1 MCCSRLVFFTC
12 LILILHLFA
21 PTLAQLVP
29 YACSDKGNYTSNSTY
44 RANLNTVLASMSSNT
59 NISYGFYNFS
69 VGENSGKVNAIALC
83 RGDIGT
89 DECRSCVNASSQDLL
104 QYCPNQ
110 KEAIVWYTKCMV
122 RYSNRSIFGVLEA
135 NPLYSFYNTLN
146 ASDVDAFTQV
156 LGPLLERLKNLAAA
170 GNSTRKFA
178 VGSETAQDFQTIHAL
193 LMCTPDLDEL
203 DCKSCLEQTRQRVFS
218 TCCYGK
224 QGGRYISPSC
234 DLRYETYTF
243 YDPIAE
249 APPPSLLPPSSP
261 TSEGNQG
268 NPSRTTIVIVVS
280 AIGSLLL
287 IIIGIFIFY
296 SRVIRKTGEKVK
308 TTHDMSTVESLRF
321 DFGTITVA
329 TDNFSDE
336 NKLGGGGFG
345 AVYKGMLQN
354 GQEIAVKR
362 LSMDSGQGRDSEFGN
377 EVLLV
382 ARLQHRNLVRL
393 LGFCLE
399 GNERLLIYEFV
410 PNASLDRFIFDPTKR
425 IQLDWERRYKIIEGI
440 ARGLVYLHEDSQLR
454 IIHRDLKASNILLD
468 EHMNPK
474 ISDFGTARLL
484 DQTQGNTRRIIGTY
498 GYMPPEYAMHGNF
511 STKSDIFSFGVLLL
525 EIVSGQSNTSFPNEQ
540 NGEGLISY
548 AWKIWREGT
557 PLNLV
562 DPTLRVNS
570 TVPLMRCI
578 HIGLLC
584 VQENIADRPTAAS
597 VVLMLSSHSITLAVP
612 ARPPFLMYSTGD
624 GLDKSSE
631 CSDQSRKI
639 SHVQASIN
647 NVSITEH

>member
-1 MCCSRLVFFTC
+1 MCYSRLLFFSC

-21 PTLAQLVP
+21 VTLAQVP
-29 YACSDKGNYTSNSTY
+29 HPYVCFDKGNYTSNSTY
-44 RANLNTVLASMSSNT
+44 RVNLNTVLASMSSNT
-59 NISYGFYNFS
+59 KISYGFYNLS
-69 VGENSGKVNAIALC
+69 VGENSDQVNAIALC
-83 RGDIGT
+83 GGLIGT
-89 DECRSCVNASSQDLL
+89 DECRSCVNTSSHDLL

-110 KEAIVWYTKCMV
+110 KEAIIWYPECMV
-122 RYSNRSIFGVLEA
+122 RYSNRSIFGALEA
-135 NPLYSFYNTLN
+135 NPLYSFYNTRN

-156 LGPLLERLKNLAAA
+156 LGPLLERLTNLAAA
-170 GNSTRKFA
+170 GSSTRKFA
-178 VGSETAQDFQTIHAL
+178 VGSETAQDSQTIHAL

-203 DCKSCLEQTRQRVFS
+203 DCKSCLEQTRGQVFS
-218 TCCYGK
+218 CCYGK
-224 QGGRYISPSC
+224 QGGRHISPSC

-243 YDPIAE
+243 YDPRAE
-249 APPPSLLPPSSP
+249 APPPSLLQPSSP
-261 TSEGNQG
+261 PTE
-268 NPSRTTIVIVVS
+268 
-280 AIGSLLL
+280 A
-287 IIIGIFIFY
+287 
-296 SRVIRKTGEKVK
+296 
-308 TTHDMSTVESLRF
+308 THDISTVESLRF
-321 DFGTITVA
+321 DFGTITMA

-336 NKLGGGGFG
+336 NKLGEGGFG
-345 AVYKGMLQN
+345 AVYKGMLEN

-362 LSMDSGQGRDSEFGN
+362 PSIDSGRGQDKEFEN

-399 GNERLLIYEFV
+399 GKERLLIYEFV

-468 EHMNPK
+468 QHMNPK

-484 DQTQGNTRRIIGTY
+484 EQTQGNTKRIIGTY

-525 EIVSGQSNTSFPNEQ
+525 EIVSGQSNNSFPIEQ
-540 NGEGLISY
+540 IGEVLIGY
-548 AWKIWREGT
+548 AWKMWREGT

-562 DPTLRVNS
+562 DPTMRVNS
-570 TVPLMRCI
+570 TVHLMRCI

-584 VQENIADRPTAAS
+584 VQENIPDRPTAAS
-597 VVLMLSSHSITLAVP
+597 VLLMLNSHSITLAVVG
-612 ARPPFLMYSTGD
+612 RPPFLMD
-624 GLDKSSE
+624 RPSE
-631 CSDQSRKI
+631 CSDQARNG
-639 SHVQASIN
+639 HVQASIN
-647 NVSITEH
+647 NVSISELDPR

>member
-1 MCCSRLVFFTC
+1 MCCSRLLFFSC

-21 PTLAQLVP
+21 VTLAQDP
-29 YACSDKGNYTSNSTY
+29 YVCSDKGNYTSNSTY
-44 RANLNTVLASMSSNT
+44 RVNLNTVLASMSSNT
-59 NISYGFYNFS
+59 KISYGFYNSS
-69 VGENSGKVNAIALC
+69 VGENSDQVNAIALC

-89 DECRSCVNASSQDLL
+89 DECRSCVNASSHDLL

-110 KEAIVWYTKCMV
+110 KEAIIWYTTCMV
-122 RYSNRSIFGVLEA
+122 RYSNRYIFGVLEA
-135 NPLYSFYNTLN
+135 NPLYSFYNTRN
-146 ASDVDAFTQV
+146 ASDVDGFTQV
-156 LGPLLERLKNLAAA
+156 LRPLLERLNNLAAA
-170 GNSTRKFA
+170 GSSTRKFA
-178 VGSETAQDFQTIHAL
+178 VGSETAQDYQTIHAL

-203 DCKSCLEQTRQRVFS
+203 DCKSCLEQTTAEVFS
-218 TCCYGK
+218 CCYGK

-234 DLRYETYTF
+234 DLRYEIYNF

-261 TSEGNQG
+261 PTEGKEGNS
-268 NPSRTTIVIVVS
+268 SRTTIAIVVS
-280 AIGSLLL
+280 AVGSLVL

-296 SRVIRKTGEKVK
+296 SRVIRKTEEKVK
-308 TTHDMSTVESLRF
+308 TMHDMSTVESLRF
-321 DFGTITVA
+321 DFGTITMA

-354 GQEIAVKR
+354 EQEIAVKR
-362 LSMDSGQGRDSEFGN
+362 LSMDSGQGRDTEFGN

-393 LGFCLE
+393 LGFCSE

-410 PNASLDRFIFDPTKR
+410 PNASLDRFIFDPMKR
-425 IQLDWERRYKIIEGI
+425 IQLDWEMRYKIIEGI

-468 EHMNPK
+468 ERMNPK

-498 GYMPPEYAMHGNF
+498 GYMPPEYAMQGNF

-525 EIVSGQSNTSFPNEQ
+525 EIVSGQSNSSFPNEQ
-540 NGEGLISY
+540 IGECLTSY
-548 AWKIWREGT
+548 AWKMWREGT

-562 DPTLRVNS
+562 DLTMRVNS
-570 TVPLMRCI
+570 TVHLIRCI

-597 VVLMLSSHSITLAVP
+597 VVLMLSSQSITLAVP
-612 ARPPFLMYSTGD
+612 GRPPFLMYSGN

-631 CSDQSRKI
+631 CSGKSRKR
-639 SHVQASIN
+639 HVQASIN
-647 NVSITEH
+647 NVSITELDPS